1 MKTPADIGAGQGHG
15 VSEAAAFVASMLP
28 ALPEQTTR
36 DLRRLL
42 ARKLTLPSPA
52 EIRYQRLG
60 LLMDLLA
67 ASQGE
72 VPTVATYSDAREERK
87 VAGKAAGRPTGQ
99 DDWASASTLIEAY
112 GSWTRAVRTAMWLH
126 RDGSASQTPASV
138 RPHAGKRAYS
148 HDEALTAVRLCRDAI
163 GGAWPTESEYD
174 DYRLLARELAG
185 EAGQSF
191 DRHPTR
197 GTLARLFGPWPATL
211 EAASARERAEPPS
224 NDETLED

>member
-1 MKTPADIGAGQGHG
+1 MTTPADSGAGQGHG
-15 VSEAAAFVASMLP
+15 VSEAASFVASMLP

-52 EIRYQRLG
+52 EVRYQRLG

-67 ASQGE
+67 ASHGE
-72 VPTVATYSDAREERK
+72 VPTVAAYSDAREARTK
-87 VAGKAAGRPTGQ
+87 DGQ
-99 DDWASASTLIEAY
+99 SGDGGGWASASTLIEAY

-138 RPHAGKRAYS
+138 RPHPGRRAYS
-148 HDEALTAVRLCRDAI
+148 HDEALAGVRLCRDAI

-185 EAGQSF
+185 EAGQAF
-191 DRHPTR
+191 DRCPTR
-197 GTLARLFGPWPATL
+197 GTLARLFGPWAATL
-211 EAASARERAEPPS
+211 EAAATRKRAELPS
-224 NDETLED
+224 SDEKSKE